1 MQQPFP
7 LVPEG
12 DSSGLEV
19 RSQSSSAAGVGVGA
33 GGPNTALFRPL
44 MALALRWL
52 ASSLLATSLPSQGDR
67 TAAPPR
73 LSLLQSPHRSV
84 ECPPEWPPHQA
95 RQRAPRSRRVAS

>member
-1 MQQPFP
+1 MEQPFP

-19 RSQSSSAAGVGVGA
+19 RSQSSSAGGG
-33 GGPNTALFRPL
+33 GDGPNTALYRPP

-52 ASSLLATSLPSQGDR
+52 ASFLLATSLPSQGDR

-84 ECPPEWPPHQA
+84 ECPPEWPPI
-95 RQRAPRSRRVAS
+95 RRDSQRAPRPRRVAS

>member
-19 RSQSSSAAGVGVGA
+19 RSQSSSAGWGEGG
-33 GGPNTALFRPL
+33 GGPNTALYRPL
-44 MALALRWL
+44 VALALRWL
-52 ASSLLATSLPSQGDR
+52 ASFLLATSLPSQGDR

-84 ECPPEWPPHQA
+84 EFPPEWPPI
-95 RQRAPRSRRVAS
+95 RRDSQRAPRSRRVAS